1 MGVGYH
7 DNLPLFE
14 NRSQEVKIMV
24 GSIIQHALFGI
35 VTGSILLL
43 GTLGFTM
50 VERLDGFVNISHGQ
64 LIAIGAYS
72 MWFCYAILGL
82 SFIIAAI
89 LAIAISA
96 LAALLTYRVFFRPV
110 LRFAVVTVIIT
121 SCGVGFFLN
130 GVIEYLGGPNVH
142 ALGLPIYQMVRL
154 GNIPLIPKDFVAVV
168 VVGMVSI
175 VIMHLFLQKTKL
187 GKAFRAV
194 SSNRMLAVTKGIN
207 LGSLSTFVW
216 LLAGGTA
223 GLAGILFGVV
233 GNLTPDMGWHQT
245 MVIMSVAVLGGLG
258 NTYGIMI
265 AAFIVG
271 LTMDVGILI
280 FPSGYRPALAFAI
293 IIIALL
299 LKPEGIFGE

>member
-1 MGVGYH
+1 
-7 DNLPLFE
+7 
-14 NRSQEVKIMV
+14 MV

-64 LIAIGAYS
+64 FIAIGAYG
-72 MWFCYAILGL
+72 MWLCYNILGL
-82 SFIIAAI
+82 NFIVAAI

-96 LAALLTYRVFFRPV
+96 LTALLAHWVFFKPV
-110 LRFAVVTVIIT
+110 LRFSVVTVIIT
-121 SCGVGFFLN
+121 SCGVGIFLN
-130 GVIEYLGGPNVH
+130 GVIEYLGGPDVH
-142 ALGLPIYQMVRL
+142 ALGLPIYQRVRL
-154 GNIPLIPKDFVAVV
+154 GSIPLISKDFMAVV
-168 VVGMVSI
+168 VVGVVSI

-194 SSNRMLAVTKGIN
+194 SSNRALALSKGVN
-207 LGSLSTFVW
+207 LDSLSTFVW

-223 GLAGILFGVV
+223 GLAGIMLGVV

-258 NTYGIMI
+258 NIYGVMI

-271 LTMDVGILI
+271 LTMDVGVLI

-299 LKPEGIFGE
+299 LKPEGIFAE